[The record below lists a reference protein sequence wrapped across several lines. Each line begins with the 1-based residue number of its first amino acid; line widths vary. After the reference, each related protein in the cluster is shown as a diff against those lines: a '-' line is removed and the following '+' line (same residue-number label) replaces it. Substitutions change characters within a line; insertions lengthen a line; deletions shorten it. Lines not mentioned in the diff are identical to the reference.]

1 MNNQSLTDYHQSS
14 SSAAAP
20 SKIYSAKELSE
31 MFNTHSAEFFR
42 VDIGLCTDWYTN
54 DDFIEEMMSYV
65 VDEKR
70 MDELI
75 KFILLKQEQQ
85 ICKHHPKVCYRVP
98 DERKYA
104 PHVPDLSTKLD
115 AMRVRVLHEREVN
128 AKLKEME
135 SMWMTTS
142 TEVSS
147 TDNVELVT
155 NAITDTPSE
164 PSETNPPVFTN
175 CSEGEPPMYHLADL
189 PDDVQK
195 QILINDDKVYTEFVV
210 TLKGPVKK
218 WIEKHRLQ
226 DWNVVRFIC
235 RLRGVVASKC
245 STHIFG
251 KFLEK
256 IGLGNQEDNMK
267 KRKDANDPNA
277 LIAYDSSPK
286 MGDKLW
292 KLRKDGKE
300 VEDLLDDV
308 INSLNA
314 A

>member
-1 MNNQSLTDYHQSS
+1 MSNQSLTDYHRSN

-20 SKIYSAKELSE
+20 SKTYSAKELGE
-31 MFNTHSAEFFR
+31 MANLHPAELLH

-54 DDFIEEMMSYV
+54 DDFMEEMMSYV

-75 KFILLKQEQQ
+75 RFILLKHEQQ

-104 PHVPDLSTKLD
+104 PYVLDLSTKLD

-135 SMWMTTS
+135 SIWMTTS
-142 TEVSS
+142 TEMSS
-147 TDNVELVT
+147 TENVELVT
-155 NAITDTPSE
+155 NVITDASSE
-164 PSETNPPVFTN
+164 PNETNPPVF
-175 CSEGEPPMYHLADL
+175 SDSSSGEQPLYLISDL

-210 TLKGPVKK
+210 TLKGPVKI

-235 RLRGVVASKC
+235 RLRGIVASKC

-251 KFLEK
+251 KLLEK

-277 LIAYDSSPK
+277 LVAYDNPPK
-286 MGDKLW
+286 MGDKYYC
-292 KLRKDGKE
+292 LRNDGKK
-300 VEDLLDDV
+300 VEGLLDVV
-308 INSLNA
+308 INSLKA

>member
-1 MNNQSLTDYHQSS
+1 MSDNNITDYLQSS

-20 SKIYSAKELSE
+20 SKTYSAKELGE
-31 MFNTHSAEFFR
+31 MANLHPAELLH
-42 VDIGLCTDWYTN
+42 VDMGLCTNWYTN

-98 DERKYA
+98 DERKY
-104 PHVPDLSTKLD
+104 VPYVMDLSTKLD

-135 SMWMTTS
+135 SMWLTTS
-142 TEVSS
+142 TEMSS
-147 TDNVELVT
+147 TENVELATNVVT
-155 NAITDTPSE
+155 DAPSDS
-164 PSETNPPVFTN
+164 SETNPPVFSDSS
-175 CSEGEPPMYHLADL
+175 SEELPYYHISDL
-189 PDDVQK
+189 PYDVEH
-195 QILINDDKVYTEFVV
+195 QILINDDKVYTEFVL
-210 TLKGPVKK
+210 TLKGPVKN

-245 STHIFG
+245 STSIFG

-256 IGLGNQEDNMK
+256 IGLGNQEANMK
-267 KRKDANDPNA
+267 KRKDANDTNA
-277 LIAYDSSPK
+277 LLAYDNPLK
-286 MGDKLW
+286 WEINIIFYEETARRLRTYWMKL
-292 KLRKDGKE
+292 LT
-300 VEDLLDDV
+300 L
-308 INSLNA
+308 
-314 A
+314 